1 MSFIGDF
8 HFTPELEFSHSKE
21 SEKQKRHNIRNIW
34 TSYFKKEWEKDAC
47 KNVHERLELDNEL
60 VAFSLRGF
68 KDPIP
73 VIPEPG
79 NHVWFERYKQPV
91 DGWVSGFSIE
101 KNAYLVVNG
110 KDEYWVSY
118 QNLFAE
124 KEYALVDALRAYA
137 RRLCSI
143 YPVDRTRVDP
153 FTDWEIEDYI
163 ASRKPV
169 RRAIS
174 YILAQLYPLYKDFN
188 ECEI

>member
-21 SEKQKRHNIRNIW
+21 SEIKKQKIIRELW
-34 TSYFKKEWEKDAC
+34 ASYYKQAWEKGAC
-47 KNVHERLELDNEL
+47 RTLKDRLDLDLELSSFA
-60 VAFSLRGF
+60 VRGF
-68 KDPIP
+68 ADPVPI
-73 VIPEPG
+73 VPEPG
-79 NHVWFERYKQPV
+79 NHVWFERYKQLV
-91 DGWVSGFSIE
+91 DGCVGGFSIE
-101 KNAYLVVNG
+101 KNAYLVVIG
-110 KDEYWVSY
+110 KTEYWVSY
-118 QNLFAE
+118 QHLFAE
-124 KEYALVDALRAYA
+124 KEDVLVDALRVYA

-153 FTDWEIEDYI
+153 FTDWEIENYI